1 MAINLSGQS
10 LEDVALLSS
19 MYGADLYKASALEAN
34 RENERLMD
42 KANMFSAQQANSQM
56 KFQEQ
61 MSNTAHQ
68 REVADLIAAGLNPIL
83 AANGGSS
90 TPSGAM
96 AHSAQATSMS
106 GYKENPLSNL
116 ATNVTAARKLKD
128 VEMEQVKS
136 NIEQVKSNVA
146 LNNQSME
153 TQKSQMLKNLEEINT
168 QKTQQNLNSAA
179 ATREYAN
186 AGYLERQQGQS
197 SAYTGLLSEQTK
209 YQQLQNTIKES
220 EATPYQNEGVSKA
233 LGWWDA
239 IFNRASNAVNTV
251 SKIVNPSIFGIFK
264 PANHN

>member
-1 MAINLSGQS
+1 MEVMNMAINLSGKS
-10 LEDVALLSS
+10 LEDIALLSS

-42 KANMFSAQQANSQM
+42 KANMFSAAQANSQM

-96 AHSAQATSMS
+96 AHSAQATMMS

-136 NIEQVKSNVA
+136 NVA
-146 LNNQSME
+146 LNNQTME

-220 EATPYQNEGVSKA
+220 EATPYKNEGVSKA

-251 SKIVNPSIFGIFK
+251 SKIANPSIFGIFK
-264 PANHN
+264 PANQN